1 MSVSDEPVDLDSRT
15 YESLQRLLGALY
27 RLLTEGEPEVERIR
41 QATKDLADRA
51 VQLAIDIDN
60 ADLESS
66 HVTLTENTGLDLM
79 DAHRAMKLMS
89 GVARELAT
97 EAYEV
102 KVRHEQLYSALHEV
116 RKGRREKTPK
126 PGFFS

>member
-1 MSVSDEPVDLDSRT
+1 MSVPQPVDINSRT
-15 YESLQRLLGALY
+15 YESVQRLLGELH

-51 VQLAIDIDN
+51 VQLAVKIDN

-66 HVTLTENTGLDLM
+66 HVNLTEDTSLDLM
-79 DAHRAMKLMS
+79 DAHRAMKLLS
-89 GVARELAT
+89 GVSKQLAT
-97 EAYEV
+97 EANEV
-102 KVRHEQLYSALHEV
+102 RVRHQQLYSALHEV

-126 PGFFS
+126 PGFFT